1 MTDHSPDSK
10 VSRYAIPQGVFAGG
24 VAMFLVIIGA
34 RWLNLDL
41 TLRRSYNGRFV
52 LMVGTFLLVASTTI
66 VWRIVR
72 RARNPSLYR
81 ASGKAW
87 TVDEDPRDGG
97 RALLTGITLGA
108 LILAALWI
116 IAGRRTTG

>member
-10 VSRYAIPQGVFAGG
+10 LSRYAIPQGVMAGG

-41 TLRRSYNGRFV
+41 ALRRSYNGRFV
-52 LMVGTFLLVASTTI
+52 LMVGTFLLVACITI
-66 VWRIVR
+66 LWRIVR
-72 RARNPSLYR
+72 RARNPSRYR

-87 TVDEDPRDGG
+87 TVDEDPRDSG
-97 RALLTGITLGA
+97 RALLMGFTLGA
-108 LILAALWI
+108 LILAVLWLI
-116 IAGRRTTG
+116 TGRSPTG

>member
-1 MTDHSPDSK
+1 MADHSPDSK

-24 VAMFLVIIGA
+24 VAMFLVIFGA
-34 RWLNLDL
+34 RWLDVAL

-52 LMVGTFLLVASTTI
+52 LMVGTFLFVAGTTI

-81 ASGKAW
+81 ASGKAR
-87 TVDEDPRDGG
+87 TVDEDARDGA
-97 RALLTGITLGA
+97 RALLTGLTLGA
-108 LILAALWI
+108 LILGALWL
-116 IAGRRTTG
+116 IASRTTS